1 MLNINNTVNYKINV
15 KRKEKKYSWS
25 TVFAWLYLKT
35 IGRILP
41 KKWNKWAENIL
52 YYDKATGSNEIRT
65 DDPEITDESAQIE
78 PEIAE
83 KGSQSEVISKDE
95 TTFQDTTMQTEYIET
110 TDKNIEA
117 DLESEVAEKGSQSE
131 VISENGEVQED
142 EEYLENFTVL
152 SESDSTV
159 EKIDSILLE
168 VGKIGKEHEHLGA
181 DLKKLMDEFGA
192 QGINSTHD
200 QLISTIKDGDKG
212 ILNEQNLVAQESEV
226 LKEKVQ
232 EFIDILTN
240 SESVLGS
247 TFSVSFQ
254 EKEEEISKLAGELKQ
269 AQEKNAELEGKVG
282 NLDHEIGRQK
292 SDIDRLND
300 QLAGMEELR
309 IQLKSTQESKQQ
321 LEKEKIDLEDKLKD
335 LNSQLRTAV
344 KEREDSKNEVS
355 KLQKQVQILEG
366 SKEWELAGIDDSLK
380 KVFLDVIGMLEKE
393 LLINNQEQRLQG
405 KKVDLEDK
413 LKILISQLNAT
424 EEEKQILEGNKAEEI
439 ERLKAELKKESDEAL
454 QEKLAEQEKLIEQLK
469 KEQKQVESQLEAD
482 IKRLQEEK
490 RDQLT
495 EIDSLK
501 GNLSIVEEQLKQ
513 QQLLNNQ
520 EQQKLEEKLKGVDKR
535 LEDIDGETKKSQ
547 EQTKAHKPDAVSL
560 VSTVSTGKSTT
571 SSSRS
576 TLSKLRNLPNKLFG
590 DKNLNNFLSRKN
602 EELKKGFPEFKEKHF
617 CHNVLDETIKSLSNK
632 NSGKFESKELL
643 KLLESNLKQS
653 AREIIEAKVKE
664 VVNKHCNIGENVGKE
679 PRDGTLKAKLSPSVR
694 KCVKKLEFN
703 KQEEGVNKIV
713 DSILH
718 SFNSKNNNNNDSG
731 ELLKEIVVKEL
742 AEAKMKSF
750 SSEIQ
755 KLQLVSSIRDKFLS
769 PDQKMCSRIPGKE
782 NMYKLSTEVINKIR
796 GPHSSMSSPNIA
808 SIHSLRAGKQLE
820 YALSIKHQL
829 LFC

>member
-181 DLKKLMDEFGA
+181 DLKKLMDKFGA

-200 QLISTIKDGDKG
+200 QLISTIKDGYKG

-247 TFSVSFQ
+247 TFSVLFQ

-393 LLINNQEQRLQG
+393 LLINNREQRLQG
-405 KKVDLEDK
+405 KEVDLEDK
-413 LKILISQLNAT
+413 LKILVSQLNAT

-513 QQLLNNQ
+513 QLLLNNQ
-520 EQQKLEEKLKGVDKR
+520 EQQKLEEKLKDVDKR
-535 LEDIDGETKKSQ
+535 LEDIDEKTKKSQ

-679 PRDGTLKAKLSPSVR
+679 LRDGTLKAKLSPSVR

-703 KQEEGVNKIV
+703 KQEGVNKIV

-718 SFNSKNNNNNDSG
+718 SFNSKNNNNNDSV

-742 AEAKMKSF
+742 VEARMRFFLDK
-750 SSEIQ
+750 IQ
-755 KLQLVSSIRDKFLS
+755 ELQLTSSIRDKFLS
-769 PDQKMCSRIPGKE
+769 TDQGMCNQTQGGVNEYQLTEKAKKE
-782 NMYKLSTEVINKIR
+782 YTPN
-796 GPHSSMSSPNIA
+796 SSMSHTNTV
-808 SIHSLRAGKQLE
+808 SIHSLNSRKA
-820 YALSIKHQL
+820 S
-829 LFC
+829 

>member
-1 MLNINNTVNYKINV
+1 M
-15 KRKEKKYSWS
+15 
-25 TVFAWLYLKT
+25 YLKT

-181 DLKKLMDEFGA
+181 DLKKLMDKFGA

-200 QLISTIKDGDKG
+200 QLISTIKDGYKG

-226 LKEKVQ
+226 LKEKIQ

-247 TFSVSFQ
+247 TFSVLFQ
-254 EKEEEISKLAGELKQ
+254 EKEEEISKLVGELKQ

-300 QLAGMEELR
+300 QLAGMEKLR
-309 IQLKSTQESKQQ
+309 IQLKNTHESKQQ

-366 SKEWELAGIDDSLK
+366 SKEWEVAGIDDKLK
-380 KVFLDVIGMLEKE
+380 KSFFGCD
-393 LLINNQEQRLQG
+393 
-405 KKVDLEDK
+405 
-413 LKILISQLNAT
+413 
-424 EEEKQILEGNKAEEI
+424 
-439 ERLKAELKKESDEAL
+439 
-454 QEKLAEQEKLIEQLK
+454 
-469 KEQKQVESQLEAD
+469 
-482 IKRLQEEK
+482 
-490 RDQLT
+490 
-495 EIDSLK
+495 
-501 GNLSIVEEQLKQ
+501 
-513 QQLLNNQ
+513 
-520 EQQKLEEKLKGVDKR
+520 
-535 LEDIDGETKKSQ
+535 
-547 EQTKAHKPDAVSL
+547 
-560 VSTVSTGKSTT
+560 
-571 SSSRS
+571 
-576 TLSKLRNLPNKLFG
+576 RN
-590 DKNLNNFLSRKN
+590 
-602 EELKKGFPEFKEKHF
+602 
-617 CHNVLDETIKSLSNK
+617 
-632 NSGKFESKELL
+632 
-643 KLLESNLKQS
+643 
-653 AREIIEAKVKE
+653 
-664 VVNKHCNIGENVGKE
+664 
-679 PRDGTLKAKLSPSVR
+679 VR
-694 KCVKKLEFN
+694 KR
-703 KQEEGVNKIV
+703 
-713 DSILH
+713 
-718 SFNSKNNNNNDSG
+718 
-731 ELLKEIVVKEL
+731 
-742 AEAKMKSF
+742 A
-750 SSEIQ
+750 
-755 KLQLVSSIRDKFLS
+755 
-769 PDQKMCSRIPGKE
+769 
-782 NMYKLSTEVINKIR
+782 INK
-796 GPHSSMSSPNIA
+796 
-808 SIHSLRAGKQLE
+808 
-820 YALSIKHQL
+820 
-829 LFC
+829 

>member
-159 EKIDSILLE
+159 EKIAFYNSILLE

-181 DLKKLMDEFGA
+181 DLKKLMDKFGA

-200 QLISTIKDGDKG
+200 QLISTIKDGYKG

-247 TFSVSFQ
+247 TFSVLFQ

-380 KVFLDVIGMLEKE
+380 KVFLDVIGILEKE

-513 QQLLNNQ
+513 QLLLNNQ
-520 EQQKLEEKLKGVDKR
+520 EQQKLEEKLKDVDKR
-535 LEDIDGETKKSQ
+535 LEDTDEKTKKSQ
-547 EQTKAHKPDAVSL
+547 EQTKAHKPDAVS
-560 VSTVSTGKSTT
+560 TVSTAKSTT
-571 SSSRS
+571 ES

-590 DKNLNNFLSRKN
+590 DKNLNNFLSRRN

-617 CHNVLDETIKSLSNK
+617 CHNMLNETIKSLSNQDD
-632 NSGKFESKELL
+632 GKFESSKLL
-643 KLLESNLKQS
+643 ELLESNLKQS

-679 PRDGTLKAKLSPSVR
+679 LRDGTLKAKLSPSVR

-742 AEAKMKSF
+742 VEARMRFF
-750 SSEIQ
+750 SDKIQ
-755 KLQLVSSIRDKFLS
+755 ELQLTPSIRDKFLS

-796 GPHSSMSSPNIA
+796 GPNSSMSSPNIA
-808 SIHSLRAGKQLE
+808 SIHSLSSRKAVRVG
-820 YALSIKHQL
+820 S
-829 LFC
+829 